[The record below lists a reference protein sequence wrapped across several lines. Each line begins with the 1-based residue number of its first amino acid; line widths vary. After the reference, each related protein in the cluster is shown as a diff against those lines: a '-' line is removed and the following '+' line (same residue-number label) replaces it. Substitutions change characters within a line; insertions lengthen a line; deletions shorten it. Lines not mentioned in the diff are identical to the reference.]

1 MFESV
6 AVPAVSWR
14 RFGAPAAV
22 SLALHLAVVA
32 AAPYAGSM
40 RSAIAAPGP
49 EPVSVV
55 LDARHPAPA
64 AADRSSAPPP
74 SAAPPKPRPKPKRKA
89 ARRPVPVAFVP
100 APPPPAEPPVPA
112 PAPAAPAPEETARPD
127 GILGGV
133 GTASGTGAGVLATNA
148 EGHVEYDDALMSPP
162 ERISG
167 PDPEYTYL
175 ARAHDVQ
182 GVMVVR
188 CIVTTLGT
196 VRDCKIVEGLPYM
209 EGAVVDAL
217 LHRRYTPARLADGRA
232 IEVEYT
238 FRIRLQLVR

>member
-32 AAPYAGSM
+32 AAPYAGSL
-40 RSAIAAPGP
+40 RAAVATPAP

-55 LDARHPAPA
+55 LDPRRPSAS
-64 AADRSSAPPP
+64 AADRSSAPPA
-74 SAAPPKPRPKPKRKA
+74 SAPKPRPKPKRKA

-112 PAPAAPAPEETARPD
+112 PEPPASAPEETARPD

-133 GTASGTGAGVLATNA
+133 GTASGTAAGVLPTNA

-188 CIVTTLGT
+188 CIVTTLGI
-196 VRDCKIVEGLPYM
+196 VRDCKIVNGLPYM

>member
-6 AVPAVSWR
+6 AVPAVSRR
-14 RFGAPAAV
+14 RFGTPAAV
-22 SLALHLAVVA
+22 SLLLHLA
-32 AAPYAGSM
+32 
-40 RSAIAAPGP
+40 AIALAPFAGDLRAAVVP
-49 EPVSVV
+49 REEPVFV
-55 LDARHPAPA
+55 LLDPRRPAAA
-64 AADRSSAPPP
+64 AADRSSAPP
-74 SAAPPKPRPKPKRKA
+74 AERRPRPKRKA
-89 ARRPVPVAFVP
+89 AHRPVLAASVP
-100 APPPPAEPPVPA
+100 APEPTPPAEPPPVDPPA
-112 PAPAAPAPEETARPD
+112 PAPAPAPEERARPD

-133 GTASGTGAGVLATNA
+133 GTASGTAAGMLPTNA
-148 EGHVEYDDALMSPP
+148 EGHVEYDDALMWPP

-182 GVMVVR
+182 GVMVVK
-188 CIVTTLGT
+188 CIVTTLGV

-217 LHRRYTPARLADGRA
+217 LHRRYTPARLRDGRSV
-232 IEVEYT
+232 EVEYT

>member
-6 AVPAVSWR
+6 AIPAVSRR

-22 SLALHLAVVA
+22 SLALHLAAVA
-32 AAPYAGSM
+32 SVPWLGSL
-40 RSAIAAPGP
+40 RATLVPPAP

-55 LDARHPAPA
+55 LDPRRPSAAAADRSAVPPKPRPRPKRRVAHRPVPAAFVAPPAPVEPPPPAPA
-64 AADRSSAPPP
+64 AAPEPE
-74 SAAPPKPRPKPKRKA
+74 
-89 ARRPVPVAFVP
+89 PVP
-100 APPPPAEPPVPA
+100 EP
-112 PAPAAPAPEETARPD
+112 ARPD
-127 GILGGV
+127 GTLGGT
-133 GTASGTGAGVLATNA
+133 GTAPGTAAGLLHTNA
-148 EGHVEYDDALMSPP
+148 EGNVEYDDAIMTPP

-182 GVMVVR
+182 GLMVVK
-188 CIVTTLGT
+188 CIVTTAGT
-196 VRDCKIVEGLPYM
+196 VRDCKIVQGLPYM

-217 LHRRYTPARLADGRA
+217 LHRRYTPARLRGGEPV
-232 IEVEYT
+232 EVEYT